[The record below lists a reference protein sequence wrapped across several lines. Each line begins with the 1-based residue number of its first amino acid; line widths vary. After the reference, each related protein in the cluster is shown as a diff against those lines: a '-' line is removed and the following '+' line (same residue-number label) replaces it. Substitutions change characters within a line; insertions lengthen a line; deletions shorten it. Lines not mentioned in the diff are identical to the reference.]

1 MKYQST
7 IKVQINVYNEIIAI
21 KRIPNEKN
29 ILGSVSLADDLTL
42 FITKKETLCKFG
54 EIGLTLGLQ
63 PQNVLRWEFTLFLI
77 PALIV

>member
-7 IKVQINVYNEIIAI
+7 IKVKINVHSEIIAI
-21 KRIPNEKN
+21 KLIANEKN

-42 FITKKETLCKFG
+42 FITKKETLRKFG

-63 PQNVLRWEFTLFLI
+63 PKHVLRWEFTHFLI
-77 PALIV
+77 PGLIV